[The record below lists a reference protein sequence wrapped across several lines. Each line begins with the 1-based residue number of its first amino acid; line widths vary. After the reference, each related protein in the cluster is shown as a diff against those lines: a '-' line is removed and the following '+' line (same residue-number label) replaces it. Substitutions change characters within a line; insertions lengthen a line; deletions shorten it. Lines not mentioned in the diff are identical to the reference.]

1 MPSGIAEQPV
11 STDDVVIVN
20 EVTIS
25 TDQAIHSLS
34 INGFGVLVFTA
45 PVTLTI
51 NGDFSKDADAIF
63 DPGND
68 WYDPS
73 TGGTVVFGPGNNIIN
88 THGQVVDFYNLSKVA
103 SGAGE
108 KLSVDPLVTEQGG
121 IHILHSL
128 TLKGA
133 GAGSLLTLASTTPG
147 SQWGIW
153 PENGTDVNYV
163 NVQDSDNLG
172 DPIAVAVGEGTN
184 TPIGTLALSPNSSSV
199 SLSAS
204 SNPSRIGQPV
214 TFTATISPSGVSS
227 GEVEFYL
234 DGEPIEDCE
243 SVELEGG
250 HTATCTVNDLALG
263 SHEISADFSG
273 NDTYLAS
280 TSSILNQVVDFWR
293 FYVPVM
299 AK

>member
-1 MPSGIAEQPV
+1 M
-11 STDDVVIVN
+11 N
-20 EVTIS
+20 EVTIT

-34 INGFGVLVFTA
+34 INAFGVLQFTA

-51 NGDFSKDADAIF
+51 NGDFSKDVDAIF

-68 WYDPS
+68 WFEPV

-128 TLKGA
+128 TLRGA

-153 PENGTDVNYV
+153 PEDGTDVNYV

-184 TPIGTLALSPNSSSV
+184 TTNWNFGLGA
-199 SLSAS
+199 
-204 SNPSRIGQPV
+204 
-214 TFTATISPSGVSS
+214 
-227 GEVEFYL
+227 YL
-234 DGEPIEDCE
+234 VFGEPERFIQPKQNWPT
-243 SVELEGG
+243 G
-250 HTATCTVNDLALG
+250 HIYRNDLA
-263 SHEISADFSG
+263 
-273 NDTYLAS
+273 
-280 TSSILNQVVDFWR
+280 FWR
-293 FYVPVM
+293 
-299 AK
+299 KQR